1 MIIITWKVRFGY
13 SGGISPT
20 RSPIQIKVA
29 LTKPSR
35 EKNAITLAIMYAT
48 IGRAVMAPMEAASTM
63 FLPSLVLGMQIVKFY
78 NCYIQSR
85 YIVALCLVTCVSLSL
100 SLSIWITFCT
110 LYNIFIDGYHIT
122 IHIHKF
128 PYATCI

>member
-78 NCYIQSR
+78 NKVYSSFMFSD
-85 YIVALCLVTCVSLSL
+85 LCVCLSL

-110 LYNIFIDGYHIT
+110 LYNIFIEGYHIT